1 VNETLKGYVYRL
13 KPTTKQIN
21 LINQT
26 FGCVR
31 KMWNILL
38 LERKSIY
45 ELYGKYPELLKSHDY
60 LNPKTIKEQFPY
72 MYDVDS
78 QSLTTAWLHLK
89 QAYTNFF
96 NKSHD
101 EPQYKS
107 RHNPIQSYTT
117 HTISDNIRIEG
128 TYLKLPKL
136 GPVKIKLHRA
146 LPQGS
151 IIKAATIKKDGKH
164 YYVSLRV
171 EYNQTPL
178 CEKTFERAIGL
189 DYTLQGLYMDSEG
202 RKADYPNYYKKA
214 LKKLAREQ
222 RILSRRVQGSSNYL
236 KQKEKLA
243 SLHLHIK
250 NQRKDFLHKA
260 SRSLVNTYDLISIET
275 LDLTEMA
282 KTKHFRKSISDTS
295 FGTFTRYLE
304 YKAKDEG
311 KTLIKIDKYYPS
323 TKTCSVCG
331 REQDIKLSERTYHC
345 ICGHQMD
352 RDLNAAI
359 NIGVQGLIQYVKNA
373 YGTDA
378 YSLVN

>member
-1 VNETLKGYVYRL
+1 MNETIKGYVYRL
-13 KPTTKQIN
+13 KPTAKQIN

-31 KMWNILL
+31 KIWNILL

-45 ELYGKYPELLKSHDY
+45 ELYGKYPELLNSHQY
-60 LNPKTIKEQFPY
+60 MNPKYIKEQFPY

-78 QSLTTAWLHLK
+78 QSLTTAWLYLK

-96 NKSHD
+96 NQSHD
-101 EPQYKS
+101 EPKYKS

-117 HTISDNIRIEG
+117 HTTNDNIRIED
-128 TYLKLPKL
+128 TYIKLPKL
-136 GPVKIKLHRA
+136 GLVKMKLHRA

-171 EYNQTPL
+171 EYEPL
-178 CEKTFERAIGL
+178 ILGEKTFEKAIGL

-202 RKADYPNYYKKA
+202 HQADYPNYYKESLEK
-214 LKKLAREQ
+214 LKKEQ
-222 RILSRRVQGSSNYL
+222 QISSRRVKGSSNYL

-260 SRSLVNTYDLISIET
+260 SRYLVNTYDLISIET

-282 KTKHFRKSISDTS
+282 KTKHFRKSIYDTS

-311 KTLIKIDKYYPS
+311 KILIKIDKYYPS
-323 TKTCSVCG
+323 TKTCSQCG
-331 REQDIKLSERTYHC
+331 RERDMLLFERTYHC
-345 ICGHQMD
+345 MCGHKMD

-359 NIGVQGLIQYVKNA
+359 NIGVQGLIAYATKA

-378 YSLVN
+378 IAW